1 MKSKKLIAF
10 LSAVTMLGSVFCTL
24 PAMAAA
30 GDDIVRNGNMEGH
43 PKESLLPDYWRG
55 HDTWRSEAD
64 GGTYVDSVAEGRNI
78 GENNV
83 LVLSEVTDET
93 NEAGRG
99 LNRGARQYI
108 NDVNSIHNIKPG
120 KSYKVSLTIGNM
132 NKTGASE
139 YQVIFEGA
147 GNPKYE
153 NNTVTIP
160 ASETGCIEDA
170 LISVPIDADV
180 QYSSVVIQPVDFK
193 GTFWI
198 DDVSIIEQA
207 DVIEEINT
215 PEDLSAAF
223 TDGGAYIIT
232 QDLTVTSPVQL
243 SDSTAASS
251 GMIDGKNH
259 SISYSDS
266 NNAMLDIEGSNSYS
280 WSFSDMTMSGNGI
293 FLILN
298 NTKSSVNFTDVNF
311 DTSATNASII
321 NRGGKL
327 TLDNVVFPERTDDAY
342 DIISQWGCGDVIVKG
357 ATKARIYREESHYS
371 LNTSGL
377 TKGADVFVKFN
388 NTPVQTKEEIKA
400 AHPEYNEEQ
409 ITKELENQTARLER
423 AKAAYNGVSVS
434 DPSLQIIYDEENL
447 SVHIIT
453 KPDEPAEKPEFAG
466 EVTKVVAKN
475 GTGSYSKTVATA
487 FETTVSN
494 TGGEGTVTSI
504 IWDITANG
512 TTKSTT
518 ANPKGLTLKK
528 GGSVNLVLIVND
540 LYTTENNTD
549 VTVE

>member
-10 LSAVTMLGSVFCTL
+10 LSAVSMLGSAFCTL

-30 GDDIVRNGNMEGH
+30 GDDIVQNGSMDGDYD
-43 PKESLLPDYWRG
+43 SDLLPDFWG
-55 HDTWRSEAD
+55 CHDTWRSEAD
-64 GGTYVDSVAEGRNI
+64 GGPYVDSVAEGMNI
-78 GENNV
+78 SENNV

-93 NEAGRG
+93 NEAGFG
-99 LNRGARQYI
+99 YNRGARQYI
-108 NDVNSIHNIKPG
+108 NDVNSIHNIKQG

-132 NKTGASE
+132 NETGEST

-147 GNPKYE
+147 GNPTYK
-153 NNTVTIP
+153 NNKVTI
-160 ASETGCIEDA
+160 AAGKTGNIKDA
-170 LISVPIDADV
+170 IISVPIGADV
-180 QYSSVVIQPVDFK
+180 KYSSVVIQPVDSK

-215 PEDLSAAF
+215 PENLSAAF

-232 QDLTVTSPVQL
+232 QNLTVTSPVQL

-251 GMIDGKNH
+251 GMIDGQSH

-293 FLILN
+293 FLILYN
-298 NTKSSVNFTDVNF
+298 KKSSVNFTDVNF
-311 DTSATNASII
+311 DASATNASII
-321 NRGGKL
+321 NRDGKL
-327 TLDNVVFPERTDDAY
+327 TLDNVVFPDRTDGAY

-357 ATKARIYREESHYS
+357 ATKARIYREESFYS

-388 NTPVQTKEEIKA
+388 NTPVQTEEEIKA

-423 AKAAYNGVSVS
+423 ATAAYNGVSVS
-434 DPSLQIIYDEENL
+434 DPSLQIIRDEKNL
-447 SVHIIT
+447 SVHIT
-453 KPDEPAEKPEFAG
+453 TKPEFAG
-466 EVTKVVAKN
+466 SVEKVVAAK
-475 GTGSYSKTVATA
+475 GTGDKAKTTATA

-494 TGGEGTVTSI
+494 KGGEGTVKSI
-504 IWDITANG
+504 KWDITANG

-518 ANPKGLTLKK
+518 ANPTEMTLDN
-528 GGSVNLVLIVND
+528 GASVNLVLIVNG
-540 LYTTENNTD
+540 LYTTENNTV